1 MPVTLRKTGLI
12 IVATVFVLI
21 AVTVV
26 INAPAIAAGAL
37 LHPYRWKTEKAPPA
51 GCVDTLFEGAG
62 NIRLRGWKC
71 APATMPIGTLVYL
84 HGVADNRGSGSG
96 IVTRFVNRGLEV
108 VAYDSRAHGDSE
120 GDMCTYG
127 FYEKEDLKR
136 VITAIGRERVVA
148 LGHSLGA
155 AIALQAAAED
165 PRIIGVVAAESFS
178 DLRTVA
184 GERAFYLPAGI
195 VERAFRYAEEKGV
208 FDASAVSPERSAARI
223 KVPVLVIHGTADD
236 ATSPEHS
243 QRIYAALTGPKKL
256 MLVDG
261 ARHTQSL
268 ARPEVWDAIEQW
280 IDSVVSGQSSVASN
294 D

>member
-1 MPVTLRKTGLI
+1 VTLRKTALI
-12 IVATVFVLI
+12 IVASVIVLVAI
-21 AVTVV
+21 VVAV
-26 INAPAIAAGAL
+26 NAPAIAAGAL
-37 LHPYRWKTEKAPPA
+37 LHPYRWRTEKAAPA
-51 GCVDTLFEGAG
+51 GCVDTTFEGAG
-62 NIRLRGWKC
+62 GIRLRGWKC
-71 APATMPIGTLVYL
+71 APPSAAKGTLVYL

-108 VAYDSRAHGDSE
+108 IAYDSRAHGDSE

-127 FYEKEDLKR
+127 FHEKEDLKR
-136 VITAIGRERVVA
+136 VITAIGRDRVVM

-165 PRIIGVVAAESFS
+165 PRIVGVVAAESFS

-184 GERAFYLPAGI
+184 GERAFYLPAWL
-195 VERAFRYAEEKGV
+195 VAKAFRYAEEKGI
-208 FDASAVSPERSAARI
+208 FDASSVSPERAAAHI

-243 QRIYAALTGPKKL
+243 ERIHAALPGPKKL

-261 ARHTQSL
+261 ARHAQSL
-268 ARPEVWDAIEQW
+268 ARPEVWDAIEKW
-280 IDSVVSGQSSVASN
+280 IHSVVSGQSPLLAT
-294 D
+294 DY